1 MEDQLKNIP
10 TIVLSELPQPE
21 REKYFKFL
29 LENDVQFIEDGRGYY
44 TAIIKVLNSKD
55 QLALP
60 RLEKSR
66 ILNSTFSYKQKMV
79 ITESPRSITPTSAN
93 RSFAKSIDKSKS
105 KSKSPIRRGRS
116 PNDYSAQKIK
126 GISELL
132 DQDPLHGT
140 KSNQTLNISRSS
152 ARTPEKQRPDPL
164 KLFLQTT
171 KFQEFFNLLK
181 LQGSSHL
188 RPKTLSITMLMK
200 TIEEVYSA
208 RYKKETAGESRKTEE
223 NAGFAEFLAEFMW
236 EKYKNKRM
244 VDQSALDLCQSAETY
259 ENENLE
265 IRLFSQF
272 LTGAFSTEILVFFLY
287 ARQAAQTVLNLQLVP
302 KFPAQKISETRLISL
317 SYKQCAKVAGTVY
330 AEEEWLLKSFM
341 SELDGVFKGPSIK
354 LYDFLAVFIENY
366 KGTLQEN
373 HSLSPF
379 TDDKS
384 NEQFTDSITAVEVEE
399 NRYQRPVSFGAVPL
413 ETRPPASNS
422 IKFTKDPIQDSR
434 PLPKS
439 PFDRIK
445 ELCVEHCENKLV
457 KLFVRII
464 LSGYLEDLSDDKD
477 DIISQVEEIVMDKMN
492 SLIEAVCRCD
502 KRKWMEVLETDNKD
516 CLKYCENLQKR
527 LREIQKKDKE
537 PNSDDI
543 DQICKEILQTP
554 ELKLYISEQIRSICA

>member
-1 MEDQLKNIP
+1 
-10 TIVLSELPQPE
+10 
-21 REKYFKFL
+21 
-29 LENDVQFIEDGRGYY
+29 
-44 TAIIKVLNSKD
+44 LN
-55 QLALP
+55 
-60 RLEKSR
+60 
-66 ILNSTFSYKQKMV
+66 T
-79 ITESPRSITPTSAN
+79 
-93 RSFAKSIDKSKS
+93 
-105 KSKSPIRRGRS
+105 
-116 PNDYSAQKIK
+116 
-126 GISELL
+126 
-132 DQDPLHGT
+132 
-140 KSNQTLNISRSS
+140 SRSS

-171 KFQEFFNLLK
+171 KFQEFFNVLK

-188 RPKTLSITMLMK
+188 RPKTLSITILMK
-200 TIEEVYSA
+200 SIEEVYSA
-208 RYKKETAGESRKTEE
+208 RYKKETAGESKKIEE
-223 NAGFAEFLAEFMW
+223 SAGFAEFLAEFMW

-244 VDQSALDLCQSAETY
+244 VDQSALDLCQSVETY

-265 IRLFSQF
+265 IKLFSQF

-302 KFPAQKISETRLISL
+302 SNFYIEFSAQKVPETRLINL
-317 SYKQCAKVAGTVY
+317 TYKQCAKVAGTVY

-341 SELDGVFKGPSIK
+341 SELDGIFKNPSIK
-354 LYDFLAVFIENY
+354 LYDFLAIFIENY
-366 KGTLQEN
+366 KGSLQEN

-384 NEQFTDSITAVEVEE
+384 NEHFTDSITVSEIEE
-399 NRYQRPVSFGAVPL
+399 NKYQRPVSFGVVPL

-422 IKFTKDPIQDSR
+422 IKYAKDPVQDSR

-445 ELCVEHCENKLV
+445 QLCVEHCENKLV
-457 KLFVRII
+457 KLFVGII
-464 LSGYLEDLSDDKD
+464 LSGYLEDLSEDKY
-477 DIISQVEEIVMDKMN
+477 DIINQVEEIVMDKMH
-492 SLIEAVCRCD
+492 SLIEALCRCD

-537 PNSDDI
+537 PSSDDI